1 MAEKELHI
9 GHLLRA
15 GIGGFVAGTRV
26 MVQDAPRFGALVRA
40 PLGEVDHIYGV
51 VHEISVVD
59 DGLVRQLVTM
69 ERVDPTVI
77 EDNRVNRTVPMEIS
91 VLSVGYQRDGR
102 IHHLLPPRAPLS
114 LDRIWQCSQD
124 EIVEFTSAGRFGYL
138 RHILRNPDIPVAE
151 LIAGHVEQA
160 SAAHQAAGN
169 RDWRSQ
175 VSQELITLLRDDYA
189 MLMQVLSALAD
200 AS

>member
-40 PLGEVDHIYGV
+40 PLGEADQVYGI

-77 EDNRVNRTVPMEIS
+77 EDNRVNRTVPMEVS
-91 VLSVGYQRDGR
+91 VLSVGYRRDGR
-102 IHHLLPPRAPLS
+102 VHHLLPPRAPLS
-114 LDRIWQCSQD
+114 LDRIWQCSEA

-138 RHILRNPDIPVAE
+138 RHVLRNPDIPVAE
-151 LIAGHVEQA
+151 LIAAHVQQA
-160 SAAHQAAGN
+160 SAAHEAAGN
-169 RDWRSQ
+169 AEWRSQ
-175 VSQELITLLRDDYA
+175 ASQELITLLRDDYA
-189 MLMQVLSALAD
+189 MLMQVLSALSD
-200 AS
+200 AT